1 MRLVWLAPRTALL
14 KMVEDDEPARRA
26 NSGATDHGNE
36 VVKADPSSSAP
47 KRAAGTQ
54 LFPRIFGILAV
65 GLTRLCVAFLVWAFL
80 VWLLIQAI
88 WPSRPSRN

>member
-26 NSGATDHGNE
+26 NSGATDHGHE
-36 VVKADPSSSAP
+36 VVKADPSYSAP
-47 KRAAGTQ
+47 KRVA
-54 LFPRIFGILAV
+54 GILAV